1 MKNRA
6 RSSSWLTYGIG
17 ALAVALVWAAAS
29 ASALHAQADAPEEG
43 HAWVIFGS
51 DTVFAEIA
59 GSGSE
64 RSRGLMN
71 RDEVPPGTGMLFTF
85 TSFEKR
91 TFWMKDTYVDLDL
104 AVLDEQNRVAE
115 ILTMTAESLTLHDTE
130 TVVYT
135 ALEVPAG
142 WFAANGITVGAQATI
157 ILGGS

>member
-1 MKNRA
+1 M
-6 RSSSWLTYGIG
+6 
-17 ALAVALVWAAAS
+17 VALVCTGAAAS
-29 ASALHAQADAPEEG
+29 TGAAQADMPEEG

-59 GSGSE
+59 GSGSA
-64 RSRGLMN
+64 RSQGLMN

-85 TSFEKR
+85 TSFERR

-104 AVLDEQNRVAE
+104 AVLDEHNRIAE

-130 TVVYT
+130 TVVYS

-142 WFAANGITVGAQATI
+142 WLAEKGIDVGAHATI
-157 ILGGS
+157 VLGGS